1 MDVCFYYLRK
11 LLRYGPGIKISAT
24 TTDFAF
30 DSQVRGLYDDFLKDP
45 LVLVKQTSLFSYPIG
60 LYMPCNTSWREVDH
74 VLMPLR
80 MYNSAHWILCHFD
93 NKEMC
98 LNIYNSY
105 TKIVKEPVVLEA
117 VRPFL
122 VMIPYLLF
130 HTGFFEGKNIPEQE
144 ALKPLVVK
152 MVPKLPQQKNDFLSK
167 FESSF
172 IVVIEYSSS
181 EIEVKLQSNEEI
193 LKRLAEIEA
202 KVESNDIILKR
213 LTDIESKIQSNEEIQ
228 NRLAEL
234 EMKVQSNIQV
244 EKQIKE
250 LEEKVQSNEKILERV
265 ANVESKVND
274 LQKLKNDAENV
285 ANDTMDLKKN
295 LTDCPSFSLGIEFD
309 MTGKSIEG
317 LAETNVEKSI
327 DEDII
332 NFNEED
338 WKIVDDV
345 AAHSLAQK
353 MHQNTVCASSSK
365 TCEIDVNDDDVEL
378 KDEDRQK
385 IDEIAAAVLAKH
397 KLEEAIVLFDYFLFE

>member
-152 MVPKLPQQKNDFLSK
+152 MVPKLPQQKNDGDCGNYVIKYAEYFINEMLNEMPKIFNIAQVRKHLATQFGIK
-167 FESSF
+167 FSAEAERTVIDLQAQFGNKWVRIAAYLPGRTDNDVKNFWSSR
-172 IVVIEYSSS
+172 
-181 EIEVKLQSNEEI
+181 K
-193 LKRLAEIEA
+193 KRLAR
-202 KVESNDIILKR
+202 S
-213 LTDIESKIQSNEEIQ
+213 
-228 NRLAEL
+228 
-234 EMKVQSNIQV
+234 
-244 EKQIKE
+244 
-250 LEEKVQSNEKILERV
+250 
-265 ANVESKVND
+265 
-274 LQKLKNDAENV
+274 LQ
-285 ANDTMDLKKN
+285 T
-295 LTDCPSFSLGIEFD
+295 TPS
-309 MTGKSIEG
+309 
-317 LAETNVEKSI
+317 
-327 DEDII
+327 
-332 NFNEED
+332 
-338 WKIVDDV
+338 
-345 AAHSLAQK
+345 
-353 MHQNTVCASSSK
+353 SSSK
-365 TCEIDVNDDDVEL
+365 QVEASGVHAPSS
-378 KDEDRQK
+378 R
-385 IDEIAAAVLAKH
+385 
-397 KLEEAIVLFDYFLFE
+397 